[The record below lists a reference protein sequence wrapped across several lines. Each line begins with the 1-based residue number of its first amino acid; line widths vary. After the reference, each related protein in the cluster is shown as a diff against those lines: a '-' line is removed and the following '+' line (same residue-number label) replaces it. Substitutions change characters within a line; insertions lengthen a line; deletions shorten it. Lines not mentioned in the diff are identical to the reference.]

1 MKTMLAAVLP
11 STTTE
16 GHRDPWIDELTPDT
30 WLDRQRLAQAL
41 TAHGFPIAP
50 ATLQRK
56 AAIRRG
62 PPYRSFGRRV
72 SYRWGTALEWAQ
84 REARDVDPDAKS
96 TTSKD

>member
-1 MKTMLAAVLP
+1 MLVSELP
-11 STTTE
+11 PETE
-16 GHRDPWIDELTPDT
+16 GRREPWLDELTADT
-30 WLDRQRLAQAL
+30 WLDRQRLARAL

-72 SYRWGTALEWAQ
+72 SYQWGSALAW
-84 REARDVDPDAKS
+84 AKS
-96 TTSKD
+96 EAKEITP